1 MSAVREKTNS
11 STVQAAVPQE
21 AAPVREKTNAPTI
34 GKIAARMVLLERAAG
49 HLKQQPLADA
59 MAIGVRALQSKID
72 GTRGIQNTDLRLA
85 AAAIDQRAS
94 ELAALANQMR
104 EAAQ

>member
-1 MSAVREKTNS
+1 MTVRKKANGSAPP
-11 STVQAAVPQE
+11 AATLQE

-34 GKIAARMVLLERAAG
+34 GTTAARMVLLERAAG

-59 MAIGVRALQSKID
+59 MGIVKRGLQSKID
-72 GTRGIQNTDLRLA
+72 GTRPIFGDDLRLA
-85 AAAIDQRAS
+85 AAAIDQRAG
-94 ELAALANQMR
+94 ELAALATQLR

>member
-1 MSAVREKTNS
+1 M
-11 STVQAAVPQE
+11 PQE

-34 GKIAARMVLLERAAG
+34 GTIAARMVLLERAAG

-59 MAIGVRALQSKID
+59 MDMKLRTLQSKLD
-72 GTRGIQNTDLRLA
+72 ATRGITNADLQRA
-85 AAAIDQRAS
+85 ADAVDQRAS